1 VLRLSIIGLNCA
13 QIGPNLT
20 LFNSRLT
27 LVAELDFIPT
37 LAPFGIY
44 ISEEFGNLVP
54 CFLRS
59 ASTRG
64 YEGYLT
70 FRVSKAADLQS
81 LY

>member
-44 ISEEFGNLVP
+44 TSEEFGNLVRA
-54 CFLRS
+54 F
-59 ASTRG
+59 
-64 YEGYLT
+64 
-70 FRVSKAADLQS
+70 
-81 LY
+81 